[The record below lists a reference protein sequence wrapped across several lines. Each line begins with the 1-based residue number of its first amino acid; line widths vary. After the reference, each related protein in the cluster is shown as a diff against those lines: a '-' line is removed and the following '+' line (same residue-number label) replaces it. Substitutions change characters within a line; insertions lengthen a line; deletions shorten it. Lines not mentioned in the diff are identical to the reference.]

1 MACPCV
7 LAWLRLVA
15 GSGGGRGRSHWKRSP
30 SCVCVPRQAMGC
42 EVVALSRSADK
53 EAMAREM
60 GAHEF
65 VNTRPEDGLA
75 SAAKFDFVYAMQSQL
90 QHPSLPACGASLVLS

>member
-1 MACPCV
+1 
-7 LAWLRLVA
+7 
-15 GSGGGRGRSHWKRSP
+15 
-30 SCVCVPRQAMGC
+30 MGC

-75 SAAKFDFVYAMQSQL
+75 SAAKFDFVCVRGSIVVA
-90 QHPSLPACGASLVLS
+90 ARGDF